1 MNSVLLITGQDTCL
15 IDAKQLVVI
24 GGAQS
29 TGRKFSSLKTKG
41 DYAVLSPSAD
51 GTWQAHVL
59 IGKKRGLQ
67 KLSAGTVLEVE
78 DLKLALVPTT
88 STADSSA
95 ADGASL
101 KQFLELT
108 RSLAEMKELT
118 PALSRVLDLFQ
129 SVFGFEKGL
138 IIIKDGSGFTPL
150 VSLGLKVNDPW
161 LSESLVQDTLK
172 SSTPISISNI
182 VGSRYDNSKSLVAS
196 GFYAV
201 SSWPLTLRG
210 TTFGALVAGSLK
222 PHSGLSESEL
232 AQAEILATLSAL
244 MVERHLRET
253 SLKEQVQSLISVSR
267 DQRNDGPFLSHNAKM
282 QEAIGLARDVSGSDL
297 SLLINGETGV
307 GKEVMA
313 KWVHELSPRAQ
324 GPFIAVNCAAI
335 PRDLLE
341 SVLFGHKRGA
351 FTGATSDQ
359 IGKFQAAHGGTLFLD
374 EVADLPTGLQAKIL
388 RAVQERSIEPLGSN
402 KSLRVDVRFIAAT
415 HKNLRQMVRTGEF
428 REDLYFRLAEIT
440 LEIPA
445 LRDRRDDIPVI
456 SAQILREL
464 GAEDKKLSQPAW
476 QWLKSQTWAG
486 NVRELRSTLK
496 RVILLSRGNEIE
508 LSDFKRG
515 LPDDELRPAK
525 SDLELWLGGETLEEA
540 RDRFTMEKVS
550 LALNRTAG
558 NRTRAAELLG
568 ITPRTLFRYLD
579 EFGSKIDQ
587 TMTEMSGLT
596 DSSVAVSPTKRRSE
610 NGARD
615 V

>member
-1 MNSVLLITGQDTCL
+1 M
-15 IDAKQLVVI
+15 IDSKQLVVL

-29 TGRKFSSLKTKG
+29 TGKKLVELKNKG

-51 GTWQAHVL
+51 GSWQAHVL

-67 KLSAGTVLEVE
+67 KLALGAVLEVE
-78 DLKLALVPTT
+78 DLKLALIP
-88 STADSSA
+88 ALDSA
-95 ADGASL
+95 ASPESEGASL
-101 KQFLELT
+101 KRFQQFLELT
-108 RSLAEMKELT
+108 RTLAEMKDLT
-118 PALSRVLDLFQ
+118 PALSRVLDLFH

-138 IIIKDGSGFTPL
+138 IIVKEPGGFIPL

-161 LSESLVQDTLK
+161 LSESLIQDTLK
-172 SSTPISISNI
+172 SNAPISISNI

-196 GFYAV
+196 GFFAV

-210 TTFGALVAGSLK
+210 ITFGVLVGGSLK
-222 PHSGLSESEL
+222 PHSGLNETEL

-244 MVERHLRET
+244 MVERHLREA
-253 SLKEQVQSLISVSR
+253 SLKEQLHSLISVSR
-267 DQRNDGPFLSHNAKM
+267 EQRSEGPFLSQNSKM
-282 QEAIGLARDVSGSDL
+282 QEAICLARDVAGSDL
-297 SLLINGETGV
+297 SLLISGETGV

-313 KWVHELSPRAQ
+313 KWIHELSPRAQ
-324 GPFIAVNCAAI
+324 GPFTAVNCAAI
-335 PRDLLE
+335 PRELLE

-359 IGKFQAAHGGTLFLD
+359 IGKFQAANGGTLFLD
-374 EVADLPTGLQAKIL
+374 EMADLPIALQAKIL

-415 HKNLRQMVRTGEF
+415 HKNLRQMVRSGEF
-428 REDLYFRLAEIT
+428 REDLYFRLAEVTIA
-440 LEIPA
+440 IPA
-445 LRDRRDDIPVI
+445 LRDRRDDIPVL
-456 SAQILREL
+456 SAQLLREL
-464 GAEDKKLSQPAW
+464 GAEEKKLSPAAW

-496 RVILLSRGNEIE
+496 RVLLLSRGKEIE
-508 LSDFKRG
+508 LADFRRG
-515 LPDDELRPAK
+515 LPDEELHPTK
-525 SDLELWLGGETLEEA
+525 SDLELWLGGETLEAA

-579 EFGSKIDQ
+579 EFGSKIDR
-587 TMTEMSGLT
+587 TMTEMSGIA
-596 DSSVAVSPTKRRSE
+596 DSSVAVAPAKRRADA
-610 NGARD
+610 GARD